1 MNRLVTTSLLLSLAL
16 YGCGKDEP
24 ASISALDA
32 ARTAPAGTATTDA
45 SSGSAPAGAASASD
59 AAGAGTSAAPAPGA
73 AANASGADAG
83 ASAPSASAPPSSASS
98 PRVSAPPAAAAQRND
113 AKAAPSPARSARA
126 ASGDYTIVKGDTL
139 ASIARAHD
147 LDPGD
152 LAKWNDIE
160 DPRRLQIGRK
170 LRLSPPGG

>member
-73 AANASGADAG
+73 AANASGADA
-83 ASAPSASAPPSSASS
+83 
-98 PRVSAPPAAAAQRND
+98 
-113 AKAAPSPARSARA
+113 KAAPSPARSARA